1 MFKRPSNRNFNEL
14 RNISLEANFS
24 PYAEGSCFAKF
35 GNTHVLCT
43 ASVESKLPLWIRNSG
58 KGWITAEYGMLP
70 RSTHS
75 RMDREVTKGKPSGR
89 TQEIQRLIGR
99 SLRSVVNLGKLAEFQ
114 IKVDCDVIQADGGT
128 RTASI
133 TGAWV
138 ALYQAI
144 NFLLKSGKLSENPI
158 IDQVAAI
165 SCGICENQE
174 LIDLDYEEDSSAE
187 TDGNQNKEIK
197 ELKDQLLRSLAESEN
212 LRKRTIKEIADAKKY
227 SHIYFIRDLVSS
239 VDNLQ
244 RALEAVPDDKSQLS
258 EPIKN
263 LVIGLEIVEKE
274 ILNTFEKH
282 SLKQINPLGEK
293 FDYNLH
299 QAMFEVPTNE
309 KEPGY
314 VVEVSQKGYI
324 LHDRLVRPAM
334 VGISKKSEEDT
345 TEQNNKENEKK

>member
-1 MFKRPSNRNFNEL
+1 MSKNKVTSKTDNKDENYLEENTNIDQDTNTGEVNVDKNGNED
-14 RNISLEANFS
+14 I
-24 PYAEGSCFAKF
+24 
-35 GNTHVLCT
+35 
-43 ASVESKLPLWIRNSG
+43 SVEQ
-58 KGWITAEYGMLP
+58 TVE
-70 RSTHS
+70 
-75 RMDREVTKGKPSGR
+75 
-89 TQEIQRLIGR
+89 
-99 SLRSVVNLGKLAEFQ
+99 
-114 IKVDCDVIQADGGT
+114 
-128 RTASI
+128 
-133 TGAWV
+133 
-138 ALYQAI
+138 
-144 NFLLKSGKLSENPI
+144 
-158 IDQVAAI
+158 
-165 SCGICENQE
+165 
-174 LIDLDYEEDSSAE
+174 
-187 TDGNQNKEIK
+187 NQNKEIK

-314 VVEVSQKGYI
+314 VVEVSQKGYL

-334 VGISKKSEEDT
+334 VGISKRPEEDT
-345 TEQNNKENEKK
+345 TEPNNKKNEHK